1 MLWDVS
7 ARAAR
12 RPPGFKLGAIALLAL
27 ALATPAAAE
36 ERLAFIGVALDQPT
50 RQADALLQDYLHR
63 RAGVAF
69 APEELE
75 YARVIDRLAN
85 WAPEEGHLLART
97 TPYVY
102 VAAEMLGA
110 DLEILA
116 TYTSATTGS
125 QTYGAYFVV
134 RRADFPAAPALDEL
148 IRWLR
153 SRPEPARFVY
163 HSKFS
168 TSSFFLPSLYFRQ
181 RNVFHMPEATASLAA
196 IHSRQIEEN
205 SSTALVRLV
214 AAGEADL
221 AAVWDGTR
229 ARFETGGRHQAQG
242 EQVHFI
248 RLPTA
253 LPNDLLVC
261 SASLA
266 AETKAALRAAI
277 EAMGPAAI
285 DHGDFETWVG
295 IREATE
301 ARQTLAELRW
311 LARQRTAPVT
321 VEIRG
326 SSDGQRP
333 LSAELLEAARQAV
346 RLSGT
351 EFVLYDED
359 YHEHVDYRWT
369 LEGVHDGAV
378 VLRSLITGSGLDEQ
392 VFRISF
398 RDTDGLTSRI
408 ALILR
413 SRMHRIRYVWPYSES
428 SPIVIRDTAA
438 ALARGAPV
446 KVQRI
451 SWLDPPRN
459 EFRQGPVFDA
469 RLTDADF
476 YRYALEREDFA
487 RAGEGGAAFDAMS
500 NVAYRVILVAP
511 RQEQGLF
518 GALTIAFVALLAL
531 AAGGAAH
538 DLRRRRRRSLDSD
551 VTELQPPPSG
561 GLGSRPGSASSGAP
575 GSSARGASGRGASG
589 RGGAGRGEP

>member
-1 MLWDVS
+1 MHRDTSVH
-7 ARAAR
+7 AVP
-12 RPPGFKLGAIALLAL
+12 RPIGFRPRAIALCLLAL
-27 ALATPAAAE
+27 AAIAAPAPAE

-75 YARVIDRLAN
+75 YARVIDRLAS

-116 TYTSATTGS
+116 TYTSATTGRE
-125 QTYGAYFVV
+125 TYGAYFVV
-134 RRADFPAAPALDEL
+134 RREDFPTAPTLDEL

-153 SRPEPARFVY
+153 EREQPARFIY
-163 HSKFS
+163 HSRFS
-168 TSSFFLPSLYFRQ
+168 TSSYFLPSLYFRQ
-181 RNVFHMPEATASLAA
+181 HNVFHMPESTASLAA
-196 IHSRQIEEN
+196 IHSRQIEES
-205 SSTALVRLV
+205 SSTRLV
-214 AAGEADL
+214 QLVAEGEADL

-229 ARFETGGRHQAQG
+229 AKFEPGGRHADQG

-266 AETKAALRAAI
+266 GGTKDALRAAI
-277 EAMGPAAI
+277 EEMGPAAI
-285 DHGDFETWVG
+285 DHGDFETWISV
-295 IREATE
+295 REATE
-301 ARQTLAELRW
+301 ARRTLAELRW

-321 VEIRG
+321 VEIRSTEG
-326 SSDGQRP
+326 DGGRV
-333 LSAELLEAARQAV
+333 SAELLEAARQAV

-351 EFVLYDED
+351 EFVLYDQD
-359 YHEHVDYRWT
+359 YHEHVDVRWT
-369 LEGVHDGAV
+369 IEEVHDGAV

-398 RDTDGLTSRI
+398 RDADGLTSRI

-438 ALARGAPV
+438 ALARGAVV
-446 KVQRI
+446 KAQRI
-451 SWLDPPRN
+451 SWLDPQRN

-469 RLTDADF
+469 RITDAGF
-476 YRYALEREDFA
+476 YRYTLAAEDFA
-487 RAGEGGAAFDAMS
+487 RSGEGELAFDAMS
-500 NVAYRVILVAP
+500 NVAYRVILTAP
-511 RQEQGLF
+511 AEEQGLF

-538 DLRRRRRRSLDSD
+538 DLSRRRRDPDSD
-551 VTELQPPPSG
+551 VTQARPPESSG
-561 GLGSRPGSASSGAP
+561 PGSGAAAGSGDPRSSRPTES
-575 GSSARGASGRGASG
+575 
-589 RGGAGRGEP
+589 